1 MRAEVVLPQRKGMD
15 PSARCPILLGG
26 IVIGNHQSGG
36 GWGWWGRWVSATI
49 LVRLQPSSR
58 SYDCRLVLLLPS
70 PLPLQAGHCHCRCLA
85 HLSAALVISIF
96 SRGSWRERPQGRRHG
111 CWQIGHGAHSD
122 HTPPTMS
129 MTPTDERGPK
139 TPKDHATRSTRLTTV
154 EAVKCYMMARF
165 THYFQRTIQ
174 HPRTILNDSRLN
186 WKQEGL
192 RLIKSPRRSYCAF
205 FCVND

>member
-1 MRAEVVLPQRKGMD
+1 M
-15 PSARCPILLGG
+15 
-26 IVIGNHQSGG
+26 
-36 GWGWWGRWVSATI
+36 
-49 LVRLQPSSR
+49 
-58 SYDCRLVLLLPS
+58 
-70 PLPLQAGHCHCRCLA
+70 LA
-85 HLSAALVISIF
+85 DGTA
-96 SRGSWRERPQGRRHG
+96 
-111 CWQIGHGAHSD
+111 
-122 HTPPTMS
+122 HTPPT

-154 EAVKCYMMARF
+154 EAVKCNMMARF

-186 WKQEGL
+186 WKREGL